1 MKKKQK
7 SRRYK
12 RYIRKQIKKALDE
25 RLFRKFQINKT
36 GLPTTKLKVIK
47 EINEIPPHNT
57 WSGCAH

>member
-36 GLPTTKLKVIK
+36 GLPNIKLKIMNPNTD
-47 EINEIPPHNT
+47 IAPHYKAD
-57 WSGCAH
+57 WH